1 MLHRRHT
8 HAHTHTHTH
17 THTRTQTHTHTHTH
31 IHTNTHTHTLSLS
44 LRQLTVEALV
54 HSLRP
59 GGRFIEDTPFAADLS
74 TPPAP
79 LPPVTSDVS
88 SIASVVGDE
97 GAEVDVDLRVH
108 VGRGRMSMAQAM
120 GPSMVLLNSS
130 GVGTTNFWRKH

>member
-17 THTRTQTHTHTHTH
+17 THTHAHTHTHTHTH
-31 IHTNTHTHTLSLS
+31 THKHTHTLSLPLS
-44 LRQLTVEALV
+44 LRQLTVAALV
-54 HSLRP
+54 HSLRA
-59 GGRFIEDTPFAADLS
+59 GGRFIEDTSFAADLY

-88 SIASVVGDE
+88 SIATVVGDE

-108 VGRGRMSMAQAM
+108 VGRGRMSMGQAM
-120 GPSMVLLNSS
+120 GPSMVLLKSS
-130 GVGTTNFWRKH
+130 VVGTTNFWRKN